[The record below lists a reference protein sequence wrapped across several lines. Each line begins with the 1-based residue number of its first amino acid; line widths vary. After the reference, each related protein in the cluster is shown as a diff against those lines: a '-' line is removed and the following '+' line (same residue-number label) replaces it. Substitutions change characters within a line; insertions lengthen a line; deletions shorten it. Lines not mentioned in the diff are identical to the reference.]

1 MSEQEVNVRNLH
13 KNIKVS
19 VIIVNWNGKQHLE
32 ECLDSLS
39 KQTFKAFETIL
50 VDNGSSDGSIEFIEN
65 NFPAVKIIKLNKN
78 EGFCRGNNIGLQHA
92 RGDFIALLNND
103 TLVDKHWLEE
113 LYRAVTKHSHV
124 GICASCIVNYYSRDV
139 LDTAG
144 DGFDLCGVGYKIG
157 EGMPVTEFQK
167 ERYVFGACAG
177 AVLYRRSMIDEIG
190 FFDERFF
197 ALGED
202 LDLSFRA
209 RLADYKCLYV
219 PDAIVYHKIG
229 RTVGQN
235 SDFLLYHSRRNVEYT
250 FFKNMPFPLIIAT
263 LPLHI
268 IYNLLTFAQAFLDKR
283 IKIFLKAKKDF
294 IKNFKETYKLRKK
307 IQEKRKISLK
317 ELFFSLSKHYLC
329 YKIFLNLKIFY
340 NNSATKTQRLKGRI

>member
-1 MSEQEVNVRNLH
+1 MTEQELNVRNLH

-32 ECLDSLS
+32 ECLNSLS

-50 VDNGSSDGSIEFIEN
+50 VDNGSTDGSIEFVEEH
-65 NFPAVKIIKLNKN
+65 FPVVKVIKLNYNK
-78 EGFCRGNNIGLQHA
+78 GFCRGNNIGLQHA

-103 TLVDKHWLEE
+103 TLVDMQWLEE
-113 LYRAVTKHSHV
+113 LYRAMTKHSHV

-177 AVLYRRSMIDEIG
+177 AALYRRSMIDEIG

-197 ALGED
+197 AVGED

-209 RLADYKCLYV
+209 RLAGYKCLYV

-250 FFKNMPFPLIIAT
+250 FFKNMPFPLIILT
-263 LPLHI
+263 FPLHI
-268 IYNLLTFAQAFLDKR
+268 IYNLLTFAQAFFDKR
-283 IKIFLKAKKDF
+283 IRIFLKSKKDF
-294 IKNFKETYKLRKK
+294 LKNFKEIHMLRKE

-317 ELFFSLSKHYLC
+317 ELLFSFSKHYLC
-329 YKIFLNLKIFY
+329 YKVFLNLKKFITWK
-340 NNSATKTQRLKGRI
+340 NI

>member
-1 MSEQEVNVRNLH
+1 MILRH

-39 KQTFKAFETIL
+39 KQTFKGFETIL
-50 VDNGSSDGSIEFIEN
+50 VDNGSVDGSTEFVET
-65 NFPAVKIIKLNKN
+65 NFPAVKIIKLNNNK
-78 EGFCRGNNIGLQHA
+78 GFCRGNNIGLQHT

-103 TLVDKHWLEE
+103 TLVDINWLRE
-113 LYRAVTKHSHV
+113 LYMAMTKHSHV

-157 EGMPVTEFQK
+157 EGMPVTKFQK
-167 ERYVFGACAG
+167 ERYVFGGCAG

-209 RLADYKCLYV
+209 RLAGYKCLYV
-219 PDAIVYHKIG
+219 PGAIVYHKVNQ
-229 RTVGQN
+229 TVGQN

-250 FFKNMPFPLIIAT
+250 YFKNMPFPLIIAT
-263 LPLHI
+263 LPLHV
-268 IYNLLTFAQAFLDKR
+268 IYNLLTFAQSFFDKR
-283 IKIFLKAKKDF
+283 IKVFLKSKKDF
-294 IKNFKETYKLRKK
+294 IKNFKKIYKLRKK

-317 ELFFSLSKHYLC
+317 KLFFSFSNHYLC
-329 YKIFLNLKIFY
+329 YRVLLNLEKFIF
-340 NNSATKTQRLKGRI
+340 KKD

>member
-1 MSEQEVNVRNLH
+1 MKPRH

-39 KQTFKAFETIL
+39 KQTFKDFETIL
-50 VDNGSSDGSIEFIEN
+50 VDNGSVDGSAEFVET
-65 NFPAVKIIKLNKN
+65 NFPAVKIVRLDKN

-92 RGDFIALLNND
+92 SGTFIALLNND
-103 TLVDKHWLEE
+103 TLVDMYWLEE
-113 LYRAVTKHSHV
+113 LYRAMTKHSHV
-124 GICASCIVNYYSRDV
+124 GICASCIVNYYLRDV

-177 AVLYRRSMIDEIG
+177 AVLYRRSMIDDIG

-209 RLADYKCLYV
+209 RLAGYKCLYV
-219 PDAIVYHKIG
+219 PGAIVYHKIG

-250 FFKNMPFPLIIAT
+250 YFKNMPFPLIIAT

-268 IYNLLTFAQAFLDKR
+268 IYNLLTFYQALLQKR
-283 IKIFLKAKKDF
+283 IAVFIKAKKDF
-294 IKNFKETYKLRKK
+294 IKNFKKIYKLRKK

-317 ELFFSLSKHYLC
+317 KLFFSFYKDYLC
-329 YKIFLNLKIFY
+329 YKFFL
-340 NNSATKTQRLKGRI
+340 T

>member
-1 MSEQEVNVRNLH
+1 MEPRY

-50 VDNGSSDGSIEFIEN
+50 VDNGSSDGSIEFVET
-65 NFPAVKIIKLNKN
+65 NFPVIKIIRLDKN

-92 RGDFIALLNND
+92 RSDFIALLNND
-103 TLVDKHWLEE
+103 TLVDMNWLEE
-113 LYRAVTKHSHV
+113 LYMAMTKHSHV
-124 GICASCIVNYYSRDV
+124 GICASCIVNYYSRDI

-157 EGMPVTEFQK
+157 EGMPVTKFQK

-190 FFDERFF
+190 FFDESFF

-209 RLADYKCLYV
+209 RLAGYKCLYI

-250 FFKNMPFPLIIAT
+250 YFKNMPFPLIIVT
-263 LPLHI
+263 FPLHI
-268 IYNLLTFAQAFLDKR
+268 IYNLLTFSQALFQKR
-283 IKIFLKAKKDF
+283 LTVFIKAKKDF
-294 IKNFKETYKLRKK
+294 INNFWGIYRLRKK

-329 YKIFLNLKIFY
+329 YKAFLNLKKFITWK
-340 NNSATKTQRLKGRI
+340 NI

>member
-1 MSEQEVNVRNLH
+1 MNVRNFH

-50 VDNGSSDGSIEFIEN
+50 VDNGSSDGSIEFVEK
-65 NFPAVKIIKLNKN
+65 NFPIVKVIKLNYN
-78 EGFCRGNNIGLQHA
+78 NGFCRGNNIGLQHA

-103 TLVDKHWLEE
+103 TLVDMHWLEE
-113 LYRAVTKHSHV
+113 LYRAMTKHSHV

-209 RLADYKCLYV
+209 RLAGYKCLYV

-268 IYNLLTFAQAFLDKR
+268 IYNLLTFSQAFLDKR
-283 IKIFLKAKKDF
+283 INVYLKAKKDF
-294 IKNFKETYKLRKK
+294 IKNFKETYRLRKE

-329 YKIFLNLKIFY
+329 YKVFLNLEKFI
-340 NNSATKTQRLKGRI
+340 LKKD

>member
-1 MSEQEVNVRNLH
+1 MTEQELNIKNLH

-19 VIIVNWNGKQHLE
+19 IIIVNWNGKQHLE

-39 KQTFKAFETIL
+39 KQTLKAFETIL
-50 VDNGSSDGSIEFIEN
+50 VDNGSSDGSIEFVEK

-103 TLVDKHWLEE
+103 TLVDMHWLEE
-113 LYRAVTKHSHV
+113 LFKSMTKRSHV
-124 GICASCIVNYYSRDV
+124 GICASCIVNYYSRAV

-157 EGMPVTEFQK
+157 EGMPITEFQK

-177 AVLYRRSMIDEIG
+177 AALYRRSMIDEIG

-197 ALGED
+197 AVGED

-209 RLADYKCLYV
+209 MLAGYKCLYV
-219 PDAIVYHKIG
+219 PQAVVYHKINQ
-229 RTVGQN
+229 TVGRN

-268 IYNLLTFAQAFLDKR
+268 VYNLLTFTQALLQKR
-283 IKIFLKAKKDF
+283 FTVFIKAKKDF
-294 IKNFKETYKLRKK
+294 IKNFKKLYKLRKK

-317 ELFFSLSKHYLC
+317 ELFFSFSNHYLC
-329 YKIFLNLKIFY
+329 YKVFLNLENFI
-340 NNSATKTQRLKGRI
+340 LKKD

>member
-1 MSEQEVNVRNLH
+1 MEPRH

-50 VDNGSSDGSIEFIEN
+50 VDNGSVDGSTEFVET
-65 NFPAVKIIKLNKN
+65 NFPGVKIVRLDKN

-92 RGDFIALLNND
+92 RGNFIALLNND
-103 TLVDKHWLEE
+103 TLVDMNWLEE
-113 LYRAVTKHSHV
+113 LFKAMTKHYHV

-157 EGMPVTEFQK
+157 EGMPVTKFQK

-177 AVLYRRSMIDEIG
+177 AALYRRSMIDEIG

-209 RLADYKCLYV
+209 RLAGYKCLYV
-219 PDAIVYHKIG
+219 PGAIVYHKVN
-229 RTVGQN
+229 RTVGRN

-268 IYNLLTFAQAFLDKR
+268 IYNFLTFVQAFLDKR
-283 IKIFLKAKKDF
+283 IKVFLKSKKDF
-294 IKNFKETYKLRKK
+294 LKNFKKIYGLRKE
-307 IQEKRKISLK
+307 IQKKRKISLK
-317 ELFFSLSKHYLC
+317 KLFFSFSKHYLC
-329 YKIFLNLKIFY
+329 YKVFLNLEKFI
-340 NNSATKTQRLKGRI
+340 LKKD

>member
-1 MSEQEVNVRNLH
+1 MSEQELNVRNLH

-19 VIIVNWNGKQHLE
+19 VIIVNWNGKHHLV
-32 ECLDSLS
+32 ECLTSLL
-39 KQTFKAFETIL
+39 KQTFKSFETIL
-50 VDNGSSDGSIEFIEN
+50 VDNGSTDGSIEFVEEH
-65 NFPAVKIIKLNKN
+65 FPVVKVIKLNNNK
-78 EGFCRGNNIGLQHA
+78 GFCRGNNIGLQHA

-103 TLVDKHWLEE
+103 TLVDMHWLEE
-113 LYRAVTKHSHV
+113 LYRAITKHSHV
-124 GICASCIVNYYSRDV
+124 GTCASCIVNYYSRDV

-197 ALGED
+197 AVGED
-202 LDLSFRA
+202 LDLNFRA
-209 RLADYKCLYV
+209 RLAGYKCLYV
-219 PDAIVYHKIG
+219 PQAVVYHKINQ
-229 RTVGQN
+229 TVGRN

-268 IYNLLTFAQAFLDKR
+268 IYNLLTF
-283 IKIFLKAKKDF
+283 
-294 IKNFKETYKLRKK
+294 
-307 IQEKRKISLK
+307 
-317 ELFFSLSKHYLC
+317 SLSTCQTGQEDCAGLIC
-329 YKIFLNLKIFY
+329 
-340 NNSATKTQRLKGRI
+340 G

>member
-1 MSEQEVNVRNLH
+1 MTEQELNLRNLH

-39 KQTFKAFETIL
+39 KQTFKAFESIL
-50 VDNGSSDGSIEFIEN
+50 VDNGSSDGSVEFIEK
-65 NFPAVKIIKLNKN
+65 NFPAVKIVKLDKN

-92 RGDFIALLNND
+92 RGEYIALLNND
-103 TLVDKHWLEE
+103 TLLDIHWLEE
-113 LYRAVTKHSHV
+113 LLRAMTEHSHV
-124 GICASCIVNYYSRDV
+124 DICASCIVNYFFRDI
-139 LDTAG
+139 LDAAG
-144 DGFDLCGVGYKIG
+144 DGFDLCGSGYKIG
-157 EGMPVTEFQK
+157 EGMPVSKFQK

-177 AVLYRRSMIDEIG
+177 AALYKRSMIDEIG

-197 ALGED
+197 AVGED

-209 RLADYKCLYV
+209 LMAGYKCLYV
-219 PDAIVYHKIG
+219 PGAIVYHKVN
-229 RTVGQN
+229 RTVGRN

-250 FFKNMPFPLIIAT
+250 FFKNMPFPLIIVT

-268 IYNLLTFAQAFLDKR
+268 IYNLLTFSQAFFEKR
-283 IKIFLKAKKDF
+283 TRIFLKAKKDF
-294 IKNFKETYKLRKK
+294 IKNFKKIYKLRKK

-317 ELFFSLSKHYLC
+317 ELLFSFSNHYLC
-329 YKIFLNLKIFY
+329 YKVFHNHEKFILK
-340 NNSATKTQRLKGRI
+340 KD